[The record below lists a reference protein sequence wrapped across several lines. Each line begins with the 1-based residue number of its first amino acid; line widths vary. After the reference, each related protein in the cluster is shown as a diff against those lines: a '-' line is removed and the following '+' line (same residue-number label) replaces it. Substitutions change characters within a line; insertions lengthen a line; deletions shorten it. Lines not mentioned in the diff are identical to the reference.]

1 MKTVCRTLDIV
12 KKTTTMIQKVFV
24 YYEVTL
30 DRKLWDKTVY
40 GDDDA
45 SLRDDPYIFF
55 IMSNTIQFFYKNIR

>member
-1 MKTVCRTLDIV
+1 
-12 KKTTTMIQKVFV
+12 MIQKVFV

-45 SLRDDPYIFF
+45 SLRDDSYIFF
-55 IMSNTIQFFYKNIR
+55 IMSNTIQFFL

>member
-1 MKTVCRTLDIV
+1 
-12 KKTTTMIQKVFV
+12 MIQKVFV